1 MPTTL
6 LTPEQAERLR
16 LAFDDDRDA
25 QTFFL
30 RLERYG
36 PELLESL
43 RAVYLERADGLLQRL
58 LEIMLHA
65 YHTRPADLKRLDEA
79 RLLSPDWLQS
89 PNMVGYVAYADRF
102 AGTLRGVQEH
112 VNYLEGLG
120 VTYLHLM
127 PLLRPREGEND
138 GGYAVADYRSVRPD
152 LGSMDDLSALARE
165 LRGRGISLVLDLV
178 LNHVAR
184 EHEWAVRA
192 RAGEDTYRDYFHLFA
207 DRGLPDAYETTLPEV
222 FPDFAPGNFTW
233 DPDVGEGQA
242 GEGGAGGWVW
252 TTFNTYQWD
261 LNWSNPD
268 VLAEFVDIIL
278 NLANRGVEVFRL
290 DAIAF
295 IWKRLGT
302 SSQNQPEVHHLTRA
316 LRAAARIVAPAVAFK
331 AEAIVGPDDLI
342 HYLGSGTHHGR
353 VSDMAYHNSLMVQ
366 LWSSLASRD
375 TRLMEEALRA
385 FPPKPTNTT
394 WGLYVRC
401 HDDIGWAISDTD
413 AARVGMGGPG
423 HRAFLSDFY
432 SGEFAG
438 SFARGLVFQHN
449 PATGDRRI
457 SGAAASLAGLETAL
471 ETGDDTQLELAVGRL
486 LLLHTVV
493 LGFGGLPLLYMGDE
507 LALTNDDRYAET
519 PEHAADNRWV
529 HRPRMDWALA
539 EEVQAHPG
547 TPAGR
552 VNAGL
557 RHIIAVRRTL
567 PQLHASVESRV
578 VASPDPRVLV
588 LRRDHPQ
595 GTLLE
600 MYNFSEDRVVLPAY
614 TLRGHLGEDARDA
627 LSGSAF
633 HLTRPTL
640 TLDPYRALWLTAAE
654 VTP

>member
-1 MPTTL
+1 MPDIL
-6 LTPEQAERLR
+6 LTPKLAERLR

-25 QTFFL
+25 ETFFL

-36 PELLESL
+36 PELLDSL
-43 RAVYLERADGLLQRL
+43 REVYLERADGLLERL
-58 LEIMLHA
+58 LEIMLQA

-89 PNMVGYVAYADRF
+89 SRMVGYVAYTDRF
-102 AGTLRGVQEH
+102 AGTLCGVQDH
-112 VNYLEGLG
+112 VDYLEGLG

-152 LGSMDDLSALARE
+152 LGSMDDLSGLARD

-184 EHEWAVRA
+184 EHEWAERA
-192 RAGEDTYRDYFHLFA
+192 RAGEDQYRDYFHFFS
-207 DRGLPDAYETTLPEV
+207 DRGLPDAYEATLPEV

-233 DPDVGEGQA
+233 DEHA
-242 GEGGAGGWVW
+242 GEGGSGGWVW

-261 LNWSNPD
+261 LNWGNPD
-268 VLAEFVDIIL
+268 VLTEFVDIIL

-331 AEAIVGPDDLI
+331 AEAIVAPGDLI
-342 HYLGSGTHHGR
+342 HYLGTGTHHGR

-366 LWSSLASRD
+366 LWSTLASRD
-375 TRLMEEALRA
+375 TRLMEQALRA

-401 HDDIGWAISDTD
+401 HDDIGWAISDAD
-413 AARVGMGGPG
+413 AARVGIGGPA
-423 HRAFLSDFY
+423 HRHFLSDFY
-432 SGEFAG
+432 SGEFMGA
-438 SFARGLVFQHN
+438 FARGLVFQFN
-449 PATGDRRI
+449 PVTGDRRI
-457 SGAAASLAGLETAL
+457 SGSAASLAGLETAL
-471 ETGDDTQLELAVGRL
+471 ESGDETLISLAVERL
-486 LLLHTVV
+486 LLLHTVI
-493 LGFGGLPLLYMGDE
+493 LGFGGIPLLYMGDE
-507 LALTNDDRYAET
+507 LALTNDYSYADT

-539 EEVQAHPG
+539 EDVQAHPD

-557 RHIIAVRRTL
+557 RHRIAVRKGL
-567 PQLHASVESRV
+567 PHLHASIESHV
-578 VASPDPRVLV
+578 IASPDPRVLM
-588 LRRDHPQ
+588 LRRDHPL

-600 MYNFSEDRVVLPAY
+600 LYNFSEERVVLPAY
-614 TLRGHLGEDARDA
+614 SLRGHLGEDARDA

-654 VTP
+654 VNT

>member
-1 MPTTL
+1 MQTSL
-6 LTPEQAERLR
+6 LTSEQAQRFR

-25 QTFFL
+25 DTFFL

-36 PELLESL
+36 PELLDSL
-43 RAVYLERADGLLQRL
+43 RAVYLERADGLMERL
-58 LEIMLHA
+58 LEVMLDA
-65 YHTRPADLKRLDEA
+65 YHTRPADLKRLDES

-89 PNMVGYVAYADRF
+89 PRVVGYVAYADRF
-102 AGTLRGVQEH
+102 AGTLSGVQEH
-112 VNYLEGLG
+112 VDYLEDLG
-120 VTYLHLM
+120 ITYLHLM
-127 PLLRPREGEND
+127 PLLRPREGQND

-152 LGSMDDLSALARE
+152 LGSMDDLSALARD

-184 EHEWAVRA
+184 EHEWAEKA
-192 RAGEDTYRDYFHLFA
+192 RAGDDKYRDYFHLFA
-207 DRGLPDAYETTLPEV
+207 DRGLPDAFEATLPEV

-233 DPDVGEGQA
+233 DDQA

-261 LNWSNPD
+261 LNWGNPD

-295 IWKRLGT
+295 MWKRLGT
-302 SSQNQPEVHHLTRA
+302 DSQNQPEVHHLTRA

-331 AEAIVGPDDLI
+331 AEAIVGPGDLI
-342 HYLGSGTHHGR
+342 HYLGTGTHHGK

-394 WGLYVRC
+394 WGMYVRC
-401 HDDIGWAISDTD
+401 HDDIGWAISDED
-413 AARVGMGGPG
+413 AARVGMSGPD
-423 HRAFLSDFY
+423 HRYFLSDFY
-432 SGEFAG
+432 SGEFPG
-438 SFARGLVFQHN
+438 SFAKGLVFQFN
-449 PATGDRRI
+449 PANGDRRI
-457 SGAAASLAGLETAL
+457 SGSAASLAGLETAL
-471 ETGDDTQLELAVGRL
+471 NEGDETLIDLAVQRL
-486 LLLHTVV
+486 LLLHTVI
-493 LGFGGLPLLYMGDE
+493 LGFGGVPLLYMGDE
-507 LALTNDDRYAET
+507 LALPNDYDYGHT

-539 EEVQAHPG
+539 QDVEVHPD

-557 RHIIAVRRTL
+557 RHRIAVRKTL
-567 PQLHASVESRV
+567 PYLHASIESRV
-578 VASPDPRVLV
+578 ISSPDPRVLV
-588 LRRDHPQ
+588 LRRDHPL
-595 GTLLE
+595 GALLE
-600 MYNFSEDRVVLPAY
+600 VYNFSEERVVLPAY
-614 TLRGHLGEDARDA
+614 FLREQLGDRAHDA

-633 HLTRPTL
+633 HLSRPTL
-640 TLDPYRALWLTAAE
+640 TLDPYRALWLIAGE
-654 VTP
+654 R

>member
-1 MPTTL
+1 MPTPL
-6 LTPEQAERLR
+6 LSPKQAERLR

-25 QTFFL
+25 ETFFL

-36 PELLESL
+36 PELLDSL
-43 RAVYLERADGLLQRL
+43 RAVYLERADGLLERL

-89 PNMVGYVAYADRF
+89 PRMVGYVAYTDRF
-102 AGTLRGVQEH
+102 AGTLRGVGEH
-112 VNYLEGLG
+112 VDYLEGLG

-138 GGYAVADYRSVRPD
+138 GGYAVTDYRSVRPD
-152 LGSMDDLSALARE
+152 LGTLDDLSALARE

-184 EHEWAVRA
+184 EHEWAQKA
-192 RAGEDTYRDYFHLFA
+192 RAGEDRYRDYFHFFA
-207 DRGLPDAYETTLPEV
+207 DRGLPDAYEASLPEV

-233 DPDVGEGQA
+233 DDHA

-261 LNWSNPD
+261 LNWGNPG

-295 IWKRLGT
+295 LWKRLGT
-302 SSQNQPEVHHLTRA
+302 GSQNQPEVHHLTRA

-331 AEAIVGPDDLI
+331 AEAIVAPGDLI
-342 HYLGSGTHHGR
+342 HYLGTGAHHGR

-385 FPPKPTNTT
+385 FPPKPANTT

-401 HDDIGWAISDTD
+401 HDDIGWAIGDSD
-413 AARVGMGGPG
+413 AARVGVGGPG
-423 HRAFLSDFY
+423 HRHFLSDFY
-432 SGEFAG
+432 SGEFGG

-457 SGAAASLAGLETAL
+457 SGTAASLAGLETAL
-471 ETGDDTQLELAVGRL
+471 ESGDETQIDLAVERL
-486 LLLHTVV
+486 LLLHTVM
-493 LGFGGLPLLYMGDE
+493 LGFGGVPLLYMGDE
-507 LALTNDDRYAET
+507 LALTNDYGYEGT

-539 EEVQAHPG
+539 QEVVAHPD

-557 RHIIAVRRTL
+557 RHAIAVRKTL
-567 PQLHASVESRV
+567 PHLHASIESRV
-578 VASPDPRVLV
+578 IASPDPRVLA

-600 MYNFSEDRVVLPAY
+600 LYNFSEERVVLPAY
-614 TLRGHLGEDARDA
+614 LLRGQLGEEAHDA
-627 LSGSAF
+627 LSGSAL
-633 HLTRPTL
+633 HLSRPTL

-654 VTP
+654 VNA